1 MAVEITWLG
10 HSTFLVRTET
20 GEVILIDPWLEGN
33 PKHPHGFQLDR
44 VDALLLTHGHGDHIA
59 DAVAVAKKFQC
70 PVVAIY
76 EICQW
81 LGTKGVEKASA
92 MNKGGSQTVAGVKV
106 TMTHAQHSSMI
117 EDGGQMIY
125 GGEAAGY
132 VLRLPDGRAL
142 YHSGDTNAF
151 SDMQLIRELH
161 APELAMLPIGDLY
174 TMDPREAALACRFL
188 RPKKVMPMH
197 YGTFPPLKGTPA
209 QLRELLGKQAET
221 QDVEVVAPAPGETYR
236 W

>member
-1 MAVEITWLG
+1 MAIQITWLG
-10 HSTFLVRTET
+10 HSTFTVRLDT

-33 PKHPHGFQLDR
+33 PKHPKGFQLDR

-59 DAVAVAKKFQC
+59 DAVSVAKKFKC

-76 EICQW
+76 EIAQW
-81 LGTKGVEKASA
+81 LGTKGVETASG
-92 MNKGGSQTVAGVKV
+92 MNKGGSQTVARVKV

-117 EDGGQMIY
+117 EDDGKMIY
-125 GGEAAGY
+125 AGEAAGY

-142 YHSGDTNAF
+142 YHAGDTNVF
-151 SDMQLIRELH
+151 SDMQLIHELYS
-161 APELAMLPIGDLY
+161 PELAMLPIGDLF

-188 RPKKVMPMH
+188 KPKKVIPMH
-197 YGTFPPLKGTPA
+197 YGTFPPLIGTPE

-221 QDVEVVAPAPGETYR
+221 KGIEVVAPKPGEPYS

>member
-1 MAVEITWLG
+1 MAIQITWLG
-10 HSTFLVRTET
+10 HSTFTVCLDT

-33 PKHPHGFQLDR
+33 PKHPKGFQLDR

-59 DAVAVAKKFQC
+59 DAVSVAKKFKC

-76 EICQW
+76 EIAQW
-81 LGTKGVEKASA
+81 LGTKGVETASG
-92 MNKGGSQTVAGVKV
+92 MNKGGSQTVARVKV

-117 EDGGQMIY
+117 EDDGKMIY
-125 GGEAAGY
+125 AGEAAGY

-142 YHSGDTNAF
+142 YHAGDTNVF
-151 SDMQLIRELH
+151 SDMQLIHELYS
-161 APELAMLPIGDLY
+161 PELAMLPIGDLF

-188 RPKKVMPMH
+188 KPKKVIPMH
-197 YGTFPPLKGTPA
+197 YGTFPPLIGTPE

-221 QDVEVVAPAPGETYR
+221 KGIEVVAPKPGEPYS